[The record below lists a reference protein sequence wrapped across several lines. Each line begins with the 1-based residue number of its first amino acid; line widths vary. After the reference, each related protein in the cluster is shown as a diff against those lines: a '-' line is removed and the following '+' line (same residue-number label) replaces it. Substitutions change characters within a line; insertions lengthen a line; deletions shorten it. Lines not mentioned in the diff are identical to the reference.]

1 MTNPPQCRITALGRR
16 QLRIPLEGKPLMPA
30 QAWVTLIVGVLAVV
44 GVALTVRQRTVADKR
59 AQAWQRITW
68 CLERTTSENEAE
80 AALGWDIYTPVTDS
94 PLITR
99 TERDVLRAVATRALW
114 RALASPAQTEDTD
127 NQNEQEDP
135 R

>member
-1 MTNPPQCRITALGRR
+1 
-16 QLRIPLEGKPLMPA
+16 MPA
-30 QAWVTLIVGVLAVV
+30 QAWVTLVVGVLAVV

-68 CLERTTSENEAE
+68 CLDHTMSTDDAE
-80 AALGWDIYTPVTDS
+80 AALGWDIYGAVTDS

-99 TERDVLRAVATRALW
+99 TEQDVLVALADRAL
-114 RALASPAQTEDTD
+114 RHALAQPDEHEDTD
-127 NQNEQEDP
+127 SRGDELEEL

>member
-1 MTNPPQCRITALGRR
+1 MTCIGPSWA
-16 QLRIPLEGKPLMPA
+16 
-30 QAWVTLIVGVLAVV
+30 TLIVGVLAVV

-68 CLERTTSENEAE
+68 CLERTTSDNEAE

-114 RALASPAQTEDTD
+114 RALASPTQTEDTD
-127 NQNEQEDP
+127 NQTEQEDP

>member
-1 MTNPPQCRITALGRR
+1 
-16 QLRIPLEGKPLMPA
+16 MPA

-68 CLERTTSENEAE
+68 CLERTTSDNDTEAE
-80 AALGWDIYTPVTDS
+80 LGWDIYATVTDS
-94 PLITR
+94 ALITR
-99 TERDVLRAVATRALW
+99 TEQDVLVAVSDRAAAR
-114 RALASPAQTEDTD
+114 RALADQGQNEDTD
-127 NQNEQEDP
+127 IENDQQEDQ

>member
-1 MTNPPQCRITALGRR
+1 
-16 QLRIPLEGKPLMPA
+16 MPA

-68 CLERTTSENEAE
+68 CLERTTSSDSDEV
-80 AALGWDIYTPVTDS
+80 ALGWDIYSTVTDS

-99 TERDVLRAVATRALW
+99 TEEDVLLAVTARAA
-114 RALASPAQTEDTD
+114 RALAQQSETEDTD
-127 NQNEQEDP
+127 NQNEQEDQQ
-135 R
+135 

>member
-1 MTNPPQCRITALGRR
+1 MLVAFWILSAKLR
-16 QLRIPLEGKPLMPA
+16 QVCLH
-30 QAWVTLIVGVLAVV
+30 VV

-68 CLERTTSENEAE
+68 CLERTTSADPAE
-80 AALGWDIYTPVTDS
+80 VELGWDIYAAVTDS
-94 PLITR
+94 PLIT
-99 TERDVLRAVATRALW
+99 TTDQDVLVAIADRSAR
-114 RALASPAQTEDTD
+114 RALAEPDQTEDTD

>member
-1 MTNPPQCRITALGRR
+1 
-16 QLRIPLEGKPLMPA
+16 MPA
-30 QAWVTLIVGVLAVV
+30 QAWATLIVGVLAVV

-80 AALGWDIYTPVTDS
+80 AELGWDIYATVTDS
-94 PLITR
+94 PLITT
-99 TERDVLRAVATRALW
+99 TEQDVLVAVADRSAR
-114 RALASPAQTEDTD
+114 RALAEPDETEDTD